1 MKIFVV
7 DKRPNFRWRCR
18 GPCISFFHNTRSR
31 PLLLFGI
38 SLSQLEKPRVQ
49 SPLLAQW
56 SQIMLQD
63 TGWFMAAPAHSHQH
77 WTLII
82 TGDRVCCIKSSE
94 IKSQW
99 NPFTMTFSSDQGSL
113 DSHCPRGTKVAV
125 TTKHSFHPQKQTLLV
140 PAGQVDVVTG
150 CPGYLVFIVC
160 RIKSSHCEFSHFL
173 WNSLF

>member
-7 DKRPNFRWRCR
+7 DKHPNFRWRCR
-18 GPCISFFHNTRSR
+18 SPCVSSFHNTSNR
-31 PLLLFGI
+31 PLLLFGK
-38 SLSQLEKPRVQ
+38 SMSQLEKPRVQ

-82 TGDRVCCIKSSE
+82 TGDRVCCIKSSK

-99 NPFTMTFSSDQGSL
+99 NPFTMTDQGSL

-140 PAGQVDVVTG
+140 PAGQVGVVTG
-150 CPGYLVFIVC
+150 CPGYLVYC
-160 RIKSSHCEFSHFL
+160 L
-173 WNSLF
+173 LD

>member
-18 GPCISFFHNTRSR
+18 SPCVSFFITLVR

-82 TGDRVCCIKSSE
+82 TGDRVCCIKSSK

-99 NPFTMTFSSDQGSL
+99 NPFTMTFSSDQGMKPGLSL
-113 DSHCPRGTKVAV
+113 PARHKSCGNYKTFFSSSETNPFSPCWSGWCGYWMPRLPRVYCL
-125 TTKHSFHPQKQTLLV
+125 P
-140 PAGQVDVVTG
+140 D
-150 CPGYLVFIVC
+150 
-160 RIKSSHCEFSHFL
+160 
-173 WNSLF
+173 